1 VRTLRL
7 FCAQGLTRRPFSGEI
22 SRKLARLVNIATV
35 FGAFPC
41 VTARLR
47 DIQDL
52 LTTHG
57 LIVRR
62 QHPELDGSVAYLAR
76 KGELKRLLPGIYV
89 AETSAS
95 TPRARIQ
102 ALVAYDPNAV
112 LTEAAAASV
121 SFWPSIA
128 VDTVSCAVAHHRNE
142 QRGYQFSR
150 RAIPAELMVERGG
163 LRYTAPALT
172 ALDLCASVGGD
183 GIDQALRSRHTTLR
197 HLHRAMELTAT
208 RVGNRT
214 RRELL
219 LDSRDEPWSAAE
231 RRLHRLLRSA
241 GITGWKT
248 NQPVTINGYT
258 YYLDVVFRGMRLVIE
273 IDGREHHIGKEVFE
287 IDRWRQN
294 LLVLDGWCVL
304 RFTWAMLMERPDEVM
319 AMIRSALAMLAR
331 RHTGA
336 ASGSSIAAANWEL

>member
-1 VRTLRL
+1 
-7 FCAQGLTRRPFSGEI
+7 
-22 SRKLARLVNIATV
+22 LARLVNIAAT
-35 FGAFPC
+35 FAAFPG
-41 VTARLR
+41 VTAKPR
-47 DIQDL
+47 DIQHL
-52 LTTHG
+52 LTTQG

-62 QHPELDGSVAYLAR
+62 QHPDLDAGVAYLAR

-95 TPRARIQ
+95 TPRTRMQ
-102 ALVAYDPNAV
+102 ALMAYDPNAV

-128 VDTVSCAVAHHRNE
+128 VDTVTCAVAHHRSE

-150 RAIPAELMVERGG
+150 RAIPAELVVERGG

-172 ALDLCASVGGD
+172 ALDLCASLGGD

-197 HLHRAMELTAT
+197 HLHRAMELTAA

-231 RRLHRLLRSA
+231 RRLHRLLREA
-241 GITGWKT
+241 GITGWKA
-248 NQPVTINGYT
+248 NQPVTIEGST
-258 YYLDVVFRGMRLVIE
+258 YYIDVLFRGIRLVIE

-287 IDRWRQN
+287 TDRWRQN
-294 LLVLDGWCVL
+294 LLVLDGWFVL
-304 RFTWAMLMERPDEVM
+304 RFTWAMIMERPDEVL

>member
-1 VRTLRL
+1 
-7 FCAQGLTRRPFSGEI
+7 
-22 SRKLARLVNIATV
+22 LARLVNIATG
-35 FGAFPC
+35 FWAFPG

-47 DIQDL
+47 DIQHL

-57 LIVRR
+57 VIVRR
-62 QHPELDGSVAYLAR
+62 QHPDLDASVAYLAR
-76 KGELKRLLPGIYV
+76 KCELKRLLPGVYV
-89 AETSAS
+89 SEAAAS

-102 ALVAYDPNAV
+102 ALMAYDSNAV

-121 SFWPSIA
+121 SFWPTIA
-128 VDTVSCAVAHHRNE
+128 VGAVTCAVAHHRSE

-150 RAIPAELMVERGG
+150 RAIPEELVVERGG

-183 GIDQALRSRHTTLR
+183 GIDQALRSRRTTLL
-197 HLHRAMELTAT
+197 HLHRAMELTAA

-231 RRLHRLLRSA
+231 RRIHRLLRSA

-248 NQPVTINGYT
+248 NQPITIDGST
-258 YYLDVVFRGMRLVIE
+258 YYVDVLFRGIRLVIE
-273 IDGREHHIGKEVFE
+273 IDGRGHHIGKEVFE
-287 IDRWRQN
+287 ADRWRQN

-304 RFTWAMLMERPDEVM
+304 RFTWAMLMERPDEVV